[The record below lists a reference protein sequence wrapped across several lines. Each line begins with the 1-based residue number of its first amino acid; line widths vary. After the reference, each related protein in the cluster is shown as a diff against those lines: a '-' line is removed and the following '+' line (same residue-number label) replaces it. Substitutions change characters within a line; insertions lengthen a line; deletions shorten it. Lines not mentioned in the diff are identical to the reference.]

1 MNNSGEKTGYRV
13 ILLLVV
19 GLTAFSSAM
28 KELNQVQQLS
38 LEASRLIAQ
47 WSDKIVPVEVP
58 PQTVVKL
65 ESCEI
70 KQSTPSIE
78 LPWLADAAEEDTTEP
93 TDEVAPVPPVLTQRA
108 KPSRVQIARLKKLRR
123 LNIDPVQFEV
133 RIPPDRDAE
142 QDEVITSEIPL
153 SMFMAKSRKHGAI
166 RLNPR
171 DREILLKTLNRSINL
186 RIAG

>member
-38 LEASRLIAQ
+38 LEASHLIAQ
-47 WSDKIVPVEVP
+47 WSDKIVPAEVP
-58 PQTVVKL
+58 PQTEVKL

-70 KQSTPSIE
+70 KQSTPSVE
-78 LPWLADAAEEDTTEP
+78 LPWLADADEDTTEP
-93 TDEVAPVPPVLTQRA
+93 ADEAAPVPPVLAQRA
-108 KPSRVQIARLKKLRR
+108 KPSRVQIGRLKKLRR
-123 LNIDPVQFEV
+123 SNIDPVEFEV
-133 RIPPDRDAE
+133 RIPPAHDAE
-142 QDEVITSEIPL
+142 QNEVIASEIPL
-153 SMFMAKSRKHGAI
+153 SMFRAKSRKHGAI

-186 RIAG
+186 RIAS

>member
-1 MNNSGEKTGYRV
+1 
-13 ILLLVV
+13 
-19 GLTAFSSAM
+19 
-28 KELNQVQQLS
+28 LS

-47 WSDKIVPVEVP
+47 WSDKVVPAAVP
-58 PQTVVKL
+58 PQTVMKL

-70 KQSTPSIE
+70 KQSTPSVE
-78 LPWLADAAEEDTTEP
+78 LPWLDNAADEETTEP
-93 TDEVAPVPPVLTQRA
+93 IDEVAPVPPVLAHRA
-108 KPSRVQIARLKKLRR
+108 KPSRVQISKLKKLRR

-133 RIPPDRDAE
+133 RIPPDHDAE

-153 SMFMAKSRKHGAI
+153 SMFRAKSRKHGAI